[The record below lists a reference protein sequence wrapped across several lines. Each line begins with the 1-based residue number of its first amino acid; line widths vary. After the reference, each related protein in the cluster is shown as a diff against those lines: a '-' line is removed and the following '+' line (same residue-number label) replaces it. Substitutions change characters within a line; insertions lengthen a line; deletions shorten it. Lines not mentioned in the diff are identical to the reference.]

1 MTLASA
7 HNERISGILGQPV
20 TIAHRRS
27 SDHAPPRAA
36 AARPADSPPD
46 PADLTRRIAKGDE
59 DAFSEFYD
67 HWFARALAITRRIT
81 RRDES
86 TCLDIVQV
94 VMLRAARTLPPLADE
109 ASLTRWMTRALHRA
123 AIDRFR
129 AEARADR
136 RDRHAARSRPPNA
149 PSDATDPHER
159 EEQIAWLRDELE
171 AIPQPDRLALLARF
185 SQSRTL
191 AGVGSMLGLS
201 GPAAHGRIRRTLERL
216 RAKAREDFHD

>member
-20 TIAHRRS
+20 TIAPRRS
-27 SDHAPPRAA
+27 SDHAPPRADT
-36 AARPADSPPD
+36 ARPAEAPPDSP
-46 PADLTRRIAKGDE
+46 DLTRRIAKGDE
-59 DAFSEFYD
+59 AAFSEFYD

-86 TCLDIVQV
+86 TCLDIVQA

-129 AEARADR
+129 ADARADR
-136 RDRHAARSRPPNA
+136 RERHAARSRPQPAAN
-149 PSDATDPHER
+149 DAHER
-159 EEQIAWLRDELE
+159 DEQIAWLRAQLE
-171 AIPQPDRLALLARF
+171 AIPPPDRLALIARF